1 MRQLVETLRSG
12 RWLTLARVVFYPL
25 VASGLLL
32 ITVAFVVVSALAAP
46 ELKVQPMHTDF
57 VAFWSAGALA
67 LQGEAAA
74 AYEPARLAAEQAEL
88 VRGAAIGHYPWFY
101 PPVFLGC
108 VAALALLPYGWSL
121 FAWLTATGAAYFFSV
136 RRIVPDPRAW
146 LVALGFPC
154 VLLNVGHGQNGF
166 LSAALLG
173 AGLLGLERHPL
184 RSGALLGLLSYKPQ
198 LAVLVPFALA
208 AGGQWRAF
216 AGMALAGLASI
227 AVSVA
232 AFGTAAWWAFLAMSS
247 QTQGALDAGGARL
260 LKMVTPFS
268 AVHWWGGAPALAW
281 AVQGAVSL
289 VLLGIV
295 VWAWRRPG
303 PLGVKAALLA
313 AAIPLATPYA
323 FDYDLMVLAVA
334 IAFLAAAGLRDGFR
348 PWELTVL
355 GAAWLAP
362 ALSRP
367 AAFGLGIP
375 LALLAAA
382 GLMWLAARRLRD
394 G

>member
-1 MRQLVETLRSG
+1 MRELVESLRSA
-12 RWLTLARVVFYPL
+12 RWLTPARLVFYPL
-25 VASGLLL
+25 VATALLA
-32 ITVAFVVVSALAAP
+32 ITVAYVVVSALAAP

-67 LQGEAAA
+67 LQGDAAA
-74 AYEPARLAAEQAEL
+74 AYDPGRLAAAQAAL
-88 VRGAAIGHYPWFY
+88 VQGAAIGHYPWFY
-101 PPVFLGC
+101 PPVFLAC
-108 VAALALLPYGWSL
+108 VAVLALLPYGWSL
-121 FAWLTATGAAYFFSV
+121 FAWLTATGAAYLVSV
-136 RRIVPDPRAW
+136 RRIVPEPRAW
-146 LVALGFPC
+146 LVALGYPC
-154 VLLNVGHGQNGF
+154 VLLNLGHGQNGF

-173 AGLLGLERHPL
+173 AGLLGLERQPF
-184 RSGALLGLLSYKPQ
+184 RAGVLLGLLSYKPQ

-227 AVSVA
+227 VVSLA

-247 QTQGALDAGGARL
+247 QTQGALEVGGARL
-260 LKMVTPFS
+260 LKMVTPLA
-268 AVHWWGGAPALAW
+268 AVQWWGGAPALAW
-281 AVQGAVSL
+281 AAQAVASL
-289 VLLGIV
+289 AVLGIV

-367 AAFGLGIP
+367 AAFALGIP
-375 LALLAAA
+375 LALFAAA
-382 GLMWLAARRLRD
+382 GLLWLAARRLRD

>member
-1 MRQLVETLRSG
+1 MRPLVELLRSG
-12 RWLTLARVVFYPL
+12 RWLTPARVVFYPG
-25 VASGLLL
+25 VATALLA
-32 ITVAFVVVSALAAP
+32 ITVAFVVVNALAAP

-57 VAFWSAGALA
+57 VAFWSAGTLA
-67 LQGEAAA
+67 VQGEAAA
-74 AYEPARLAAEQAEL
+74 AYDPTRLAAQQVAL
-88 VRGAAIGHYPWFY
+88 VQGAAIGYFPWFY
-101 PPVFLGC
+101 PPVFLVG

-121 FAWLTATGAAYFFSV
+121 FVWLTATGAAYLACI
-136 RRIVPDPRAW
+136 RRIVPDARTW

-173 AGLLGLERHPL
+173 AGLVGLERHPF
-184 RSGALLGLLSYKPQ
+184 RSGVLLGLLSYKPQ

-208 AGGQWRAF
+208 AGGHWRAF
-216 AGMALAGLASI
+216 AGMSLAGLLSI
-227 AVSVA
+227 ATSVA
-232 AFGTAAWWAFLAMSS
+232 AFGTAAWWAFIASFS
-247 QTQGALDAGGARL
+247 QTQGSLAAGGARM

-268 AVHWWGGAPALAW
+268 AVHGWGGEPALAW
-281 AVQGAVSL
+281 VVQAGVSL
-289 VLLGIV
+289 AMLVILA
-295 VWAWRRPG
+295 WAWRRPG
-303 PLGVKAALLA
+303 PLGVKSALLA

-348 PWELTVL
+348 PWELTAL
-355 GAAWLAP
+355 AAAWLVP

-367 AAFGLGIP
+367 AAFGLALP

-382 GLMWLAARRLRD
+382 GLVWVAARRLRE